1 MMKKVED
8 DAYTIH
14 TGGPKDRAQLVDLE
28 CKNCGGTL
36 ELVDRTHAVCP
47 YCGQRYLIDEAKG
60 TIIDIHVDYGDNA
73 EVKSTLNETKR
84 VLFAFLGVV
93 VLVTLVIF
101 GFNIAAR
108 KSVFSSSDTDIPVDE
123 HGELLAIFCKDV
135 FGKEIK
141 EITEEEFASIRYIK
155 CGYVREDGEDFNAI
169 WYSYTDYQDCAD
181 EEEFQETVQRWY
193 YRTKQVSWP
202 SDYTKFTGLTRIDT
216 TDAVWLSLLHFSPDC
231 KISYVE
237 TDNNIDTVN
246 DILNPEY
253 IKVLHI
259 GIMGHSLEGIGAYK
273 ALEELV
279 IDTNQPNQEMDIS
292 GIESCQS
299 LKSLHL
305 RCADTYKGLAHLGE
319 LPALT
324 SLYINN
330 VPLSDCTFLKDL
342 PQLEE
347 LSIYTGADPDLSL
360 LAALTGLKRLYLLDT
375 EYISREGIHVLAG
388 LEGLGELKIAIND
401 TGCIEALAGLTGLK
415 ALDLHMALHEY
426 ADYKQVPVDVSAL
439 AALENLERIQMDNFY
454 MGEIVG
460 LEGILNLPSLKSFW
474 LGRGV
479 ASETEPLFDVEALA
493 ENPSVEELH
502 LQHCHPKDAETGEAI
517 DFAFL
522 TRYPNVKALYLDD
535 CELTDVAF
543 LEELK
548 NLRIV
553 SLQENGIDSADLKV
567 LSSLKKLELVCV
579 EEALAVGLALGEDVD
594 VYTDPYYMLD
604 R

>member
-1 MMKKVED
+1 MKKIEE

-14 TGGPKDRAQLVDLE
+14 TGGPKDRAQLVDLA
-28 CKNCGGTL
+28 CRNCGGTL

-47 YCGQRYLIDEAKG
+47 YCGQKYLIDEAKG
-60 TIIDIHVDYGDNA
+60 TIVDIHVDYGDNA
-73 EVKSTLNETKR
+73 EVKSTLAETKR
-84 VLFAFLGVV
+84 VLSIFLGVV
-93 VLVTLVIF
+93 VLIALVIF

-108 KSVFSSSDTDIPVDE
+108 KSVFSSSDRDIPVDE

-141 EITEEEFASIRYIK
+141 DITEEEFASIRYIK
-155 CGYVREDGEDFNAI
+155 CGYVREKGEDFNAI
-169 WYSYTDYQDCAD
+169 WYSYTDYQDCES

-216 TDAVWLSLLHFSPDC
+216 TDAVWLSLLHFSPEC

-246 DILNPEY
+246 DILNPAY

-279 IDTNQPNQEMDIS
+279 IDTNQPNKEMDIS
-292 GIESCQS
+292 GIEGCPS
-299 LKSLHL
+299 LKRLHL
-305 RCADTYKGLAHLGE
+305 RCADTYKGLAHLSE

-324 SLYINN
+324 SLYINH
-330 VPLSDCTFLKDL
+330 VPLPDCGFLKDM

-347 LSIYTGADPDLSL
+347 LSIDTGTDPDLSPI
-360 LAALTGLKRLYLLDT
+360 AGLTGLKRLYLLDA
-375 EYISREGIHVLAG
+375 EYISQEGIGVLSG
-388 LEGLGELKIAIND
+388 LKALKELKIAIND
-401 TGCIEALAGLTGLK
+401 TGCIQALAGLTGLE

-426 ADYKQVPVDVSAL
+426 ADYEQVPVDVSPL
-439 AALENLERIQMDNFY
+439 AALENLETIQMDNFY
-454 MGEIVG
+454 MGEFVG
-460 LEGILNLPSLKSFW
+460 LEGILGLPSLKAFW

-479 ASETEPLFDVEALA
+479 ASEAEPLFNVGALL

-502 LQHCHPKDAETGEAI
+502 FQHCYPKDAATGEPI
-517 DFAFL
+517 DFGFL
-522 TRYPNVKALYLDD
+522 THYPNVKALYLDD
-535 CELTDVAF
+535 CDLTDVAF

-548 NLRIV
+548 NLRVV
-553 SLQENGIDSADLKV
+553 SLQENGIDSADLRV
-567 LSSLKKLELVCV
+567 LSALKKLELVCV
-579 EEALAVGLALGEDVD
+579 EESLAEGLALSEDVE
-594 VYTDPYYMLD
+594 VYTDPYYLLD